1 MYQNLDLFRV
11 SGQMA
16 THAGK
21 RQANV
26 AMNVANA
33 DTPGYEATRI
43 ARFSENYRA
52 DAVGQL
58 RTTRA
63 SHLQGSATSSA
74 AAPKGAE
81 VEPSPNGNSV
91 SLELEMPESVDAARE
106 HSRALAIYRHAM
118 TIVRSTIGPMK

>member
-26 AMNVANA
+26 AQNVANA
-33 DTPGYEATRI
+33 DTPGYAATRI
-43 ARFSENYRA
+43 ASFSESYRPETTA
-52 DAVGQL
+52 GL
-58 RTTRA
+58 KTTRPGHLA
-63 SHLQGSATSSA
+63 SGTVASEARSA
-74 AAPKGAE
+74 AAHS
-81 VEPSPNGNSV
+81 EPSPNGNDV
-91 SLELEMPESVDAARE
+91 SLELEMLESVDAARE

-118 TIVRSTIGPMK
+118 TIIRTSIGPMK